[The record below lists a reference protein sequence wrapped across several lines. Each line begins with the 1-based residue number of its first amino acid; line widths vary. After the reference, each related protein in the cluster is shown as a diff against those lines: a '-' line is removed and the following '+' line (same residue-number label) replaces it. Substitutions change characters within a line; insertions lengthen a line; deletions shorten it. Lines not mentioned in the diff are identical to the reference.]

1 MHKIPIKRRCFYKVL
16 EWVLT
21 WALCGLE
28 LWVVS
33 PMPGLLPLV
42 RSGRRP
48 AWVWL
53 SLRSIEETP
62 WQGFEP
68 PESEVDIWTS
78 AVRHKVKWHLQ
89 TQINYPEP
97 DLFPRLCPFKAFILQ
112 GSSTKVN
119 FNSI

>member
-1 MHKIPIKRRCFYKVL
+1 
-16 EWVLT
+16 
-21 WALCGLE
+21 
-28 LWVVS
+28 
-33 PMPGLLPLV
+33 MPGHLPLV
-42 RSGRRP
+42 RSGQRP

-68 PESEVDIWTS
+68 PESELDIWTS
-78 AVRHKVKWHLQ
+78 AVKHKVKWHQ
-89 TQINYPEP
+89 RTQINYPEP
-97 DLFPRLCPFKAFILQ
+97 GLFPRLCPFKAFNLQ